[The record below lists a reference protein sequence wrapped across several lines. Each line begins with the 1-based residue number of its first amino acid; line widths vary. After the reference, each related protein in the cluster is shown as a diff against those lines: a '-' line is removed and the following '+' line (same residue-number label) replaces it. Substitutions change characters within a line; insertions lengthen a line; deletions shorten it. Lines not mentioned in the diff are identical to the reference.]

1 MNVLSLTSL
10 NHEFKKINIANN
22 KKIIKYE
29 GVLEY
34 MLIEEKQLLL
44 SPEFANK
51 TSNWKKGYFNLEN
64 QSLFQYLKLG
74 E

>member
-34 MLIEEKQLLL
+34 MLIEEK
-44 SPEFANK
+44 
-51 TSNWKKGYFNLEN
+51 
-64 QSLFQYLKLG
+64 
-74 E
+74 